1 MLSRALLNAVTNDFL
16 AVDPL
21 DDPNKVYNSPGVV
34 GFIAVFLMMVAATF
48 LIIDMVRRV
57 RRVRYRQ
64 EIKEKLASEGTAK
77 GRKANK

>member
-1 MLSRALLNAVTNDFL
+1 MLSRALSFAITNDFL

-21 DDPNKVYNSPGVV
+21 DDPNKVYYSPGVI

-64 EIKEKLASEGTAK
+64 EIQEKLASETAAK

>member
-1 MLSRALLNAVTNDFL
+1 MLSRALSYAITNDFL
-16 AVDPL
+16 AADPL
-21 DDPNKVYNSPGVV
+21 DDPNKVYYSPGVI
-34 GFIAVFLMMVAATF
+34 GFVAVFLMMVAATF

-64 EIKEKLASEGTAK
+64 EIQEKLASETAAK

>member
-1 MLSRALLNAVTNDFL
+1 MSFLTLLGHLNPYQT

-21 DDPNKVYNSPGVV
+21 DDPTKTYYSPGVI
-34 GFIAVFLMMVAATF
+34 GFIAVFLMMLAATF

-57 RRVRYRQ
+57 RRVRYRS
-64 EIKEKLASEGTAK
+64 EIQEKLASETAVK

>member
-1 MLSRALLNAVTNDFL
+1 MLSRVLFLSVTNDFL

-21 DDPNKVYNSPGVV
+21 TDPNKVYYSPGVV

-64 EIKEKLASEGTAK
+64 EIQEKLASETAAK